1 MKKTPEEAKQFEEER
16 FKKEEENLLS
26 KIKDRLDATIKY
38 QEDKEKQ
45 L

>member
-1 MKKTPEEAKQFEEER
+1 MKKTPEEDKQFEEER